1 MLVTLSSVFVLCV
14 FFFTPIRLEGSI
26 FGGPYISGGPYIFG
40 GLYLYGGLYL
50 FEDYPD
56 TSIPAASKMAPLIFR
71 DQN

>member
-1 MLVTLSSVFVLCV
+1 M
-14 FFFTPIRLEGSI
+14 EGSI

-40 GLYLYGGLYL
+40 GPISVFGGPYIFGGLYLSGGLYL

-71 DQN
+71 DQNYVSR